1 MGRSVPRVHVESG
14 AAPRSRTIG
23 APRRD
28 AIAVP
33 YVPPHDTHQRLA
45 RRQFLVAAAAS
56 LGTLSVAGCHQ
67 DEANRTLEVG
77 LSDRPPKQTALGHR
91 TPMSGGA
98 RTPAVT
104 TALDF
109 PGDLGVN
116 RQFHRTLPGDSI
128 PDPYPI
134 TLVMSVFLREK
145 GVAYQTGFFHG
156 IRGGFGSADDRYYG
170 AGPYPRV
177 PPGEM
182 RWEIAATASDF
193 TGDLV
198 QYNRWYRQAFVA
210 WADAS
215 GKHHRF
221 YYDLPSLSKVV
232 AVDLPP
238 SYFTSSTPTQTL
250 VFGDAPWDHVT
261 GGASGGGPGNEQLK
275 GLLRRIKIFTSRLT
289 LADVISE
296 ALSDGL
302 ATSDG
307 RAAVW
312 YLNANPKPDDLTDKS
327 GRGHDFH
334 WLDDRFRAGLYTGPG

>member
-1 MGRSVPRVHVESG
+1 MDRSVPRVHAESG
-14 AAPRSRTIG
+14 AAPQSRTIG
-23 APRRD
+23 APHRES
-28 AIAVP
+28 IATPCVP
-33 YVPPHDTHQRLA
+33 RLDTHGQLA

-56 LGTLSVAGCHQ
+56 LGTLGVAACHQ
-67 DEANRTLEVG
+67 DEANRTLEGGV
-77 LSDRPPKQTALGHR
+77 STRPPKQTGLSHPA
-91 TPMSGGA
+91 PISGS
-98 RTPAVT
+98 PPPSAVT

-109 PGDLGVN
+109 PGDLRVN

-134 TLVMSVFLREK
+134 TLVMSVFPRDK

-156 IRGGFGSADDRYYG
+156 IRGDFGSADDRYYG
-170 AGPYPRV
+170 AGPYPRI

-210 WADAS
+210 WSDAS

-221 YYDLPSLSKVV
+221 YYDLPSLSRVV

-238 SYFTSSTPTQTL
+238 SYFSSSTPTQTL

-289 LADVISE
+289 LADAISE

-302 ATSDG
+302 ATSAG

-327 GRGHDFH
+327 GRGHHFH
-334 WLDDRFRAGLYTGPG
+334 WLDHRYKAGLYNGPG